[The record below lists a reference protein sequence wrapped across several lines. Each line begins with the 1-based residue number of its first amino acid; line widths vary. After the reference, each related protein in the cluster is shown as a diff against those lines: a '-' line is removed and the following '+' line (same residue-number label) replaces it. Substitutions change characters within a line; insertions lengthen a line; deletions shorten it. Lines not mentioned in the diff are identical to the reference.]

1 MAKKNIPQPGKKFR
15 QLPTK
20 FRQPDTAQDIERE
33 AANKAGE
40 ERREREKAARRANA
54 EKQRRYRASMRAQG
68 YKQTTVWVKPPP
80 SGMVETTAVIHQTT
94 IGIADTAPEIK
105 QALSRALG
113 SFYLEVEKLPRSAWR
128 NVYKDIQE
136 LLRPLG
142 EL

>member
-1 MAKKNIPQPGKKFR
+1 MAKKNIPQLRKKF
-15 QLPTK
+15 P
-20 FRQPDTAQDIERE
+20 QPDTAQERE

-54 EKQRRYRASMRAQG
+54 EKQRRYRASMKAQG

-80 SGMVETTAVIHQTT
+80 SGMAETTAVIHKTT
-94 IGIADTAPEIK
+94 IGIADTAPEIQK
-105 QALSRALG
+105 ALTHALG
-113 SFYLEVEKLPRSAWR
+113 AFLQSVEKLPRSAWGY
-128 NVYKDIQE
+128 VYKDIQE

>member
-1 MAKKNIPQPGKKFR
+1 MAKKNIPQLGKK
-15 QLPTK
+15 LP
-20 FRQPDTAQDIERE
+20 QPEKTSQDIERE

-54 EKQRRYRASMRAQG
+54 EKQRRYRASMRSQG
-68 YKQTTVWVKPPP
+68 YKQTTVWVKPMPP
-80 SGMVETTAVIHQTT
+80 GMAEAAAVIHTTT

-105 QALSRALG
+105 PARSRALG
-113 SFYLEVEKLPRSAWR
+113 AFYLEVEKLPRSTWR
-128 NVYKDIQE
+128 NVYKDILE